1 MPHTLTARIA
11 ELKSTIATDK
21 QNALNIEYFLRLV
34 RKYTCIEELTAEI
47 IREFVTKIYVHKPET
62 VEGRKVQRIRI
73 VYNCIG
79 EFAAPCSLEQRKS
92 A

>member
-1 MPHTLTARIA
+1 MEARIA
-11 ELKSTIATDK
+11 ELKSTITADK
-21 QNALNIEYFLRLV
+21 QNALNIEYFMRLV

-47 IREFVTKIYVHKPET
+47 IREFVTKIYVHKAET
-62 VEGRKVQRIRI
+62 IDGRKVQRICI

-79 EFAAPCSLEQRKS
+79 EFAAPCNLEQRKT